1 MCSHSGPRLGLWQ
14 REKVCWRPDEDTVRP
29 FMAQLLPEKQSK
41 VQSHLREKALPT
53 TSFRSL
59 GEVSSVGLQSSPA

>member
-1 MCSHSGPRLGLWQ
+1 
-14 REKVCWRPDEDTVRP
+14 
-29 FMAQLLPEKQSK
+29 MAQLLPEKQSK

-59 GEVSSVGLQSSPA
+59 SEVSSVGLQSSPA